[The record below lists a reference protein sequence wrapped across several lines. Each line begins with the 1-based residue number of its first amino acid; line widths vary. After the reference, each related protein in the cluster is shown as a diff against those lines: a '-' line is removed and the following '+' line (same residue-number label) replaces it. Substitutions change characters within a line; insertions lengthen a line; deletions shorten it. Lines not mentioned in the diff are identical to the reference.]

1 MAFPFMSLDVCEP
14 AFMHFAMPAVKT
26 ASIHA
31 ILGSDEFEVKRA
43 ALELSRELNPGGDF
57 GLETIDCAADNLEQA
72 VKAIRNAIEALQTF
86 GMFGGEKLVWM
97 KNVNFLADTVVG
109 RSDAVIQGLEKLL
122 SILQRGLPDGTRFL
136 ISATETDKRRT
147 FYKSLCKLAEVQL
160 FEGVD
165 NSKSGWEENASML
178 VREMAQKLSLM
189 MGSDAAELFTL
200 YTGGDRRIITTELEK
215 LNLYLGKTRREV
227 KLEDIRLLT
236 PLSRAGV
243 VFELGN
249 AISARQLAPAIELL
263 KQLIFQGEN
272 EIGIILVA
280 IIPTV
285 RNLLIVKDLMLRHK
299 LSKPAQ
305 PFFFGK
311 QLERLPAAALA
322 HLPRTKE
329 GKLNTFPMG
338 IAAGNVH
345 RYTIPELRKAL
356 SACLEANVALVSAP
370 TEKEIILNQLII
382 RIIAG

>member
-1 MAFPFMSLDVCEP
+1 MSLDERERG
-14 AFMHFAMPAVKT
+14 FMPFAMPAVKT
-26 ASIHA
+26 AAIHA

-72 VKAIRNAIEALQTF
+72 LKAIRNAIEALQTF

-109 RSDAVIQGLEKLL
+109 RSDAVIDGLEKLL

-136 ISATETDKRRT
+136 LSATETDKRRT
-147 FYKSLCKLAEVQL
+147 FYKSLCKLADVQL
-160 FEGVD
+160 FEGLD
-165 NSKSGWEENASML
+165 NSKAGWEENASML
-178 VREMAQKLSLM
+178 VREMAQRLALT

-200 YTGGDRRIITTELEK
+200 YTGGDRRIIATELEK

-227 KLEDIRLLT
+227 ALEDIRLLT

-243 VFELGN
+243 IFELGN
-249 AISARQLAPAIELL
+249 AISARRLAPAIELL
-263 KQLIFQGEN
+263 KQLIFQGES
-272 EIGIILVA
+272 EMGIILVA

-285 RNLLIVKDLMLRHK
+285 RNLLMVKDLMVRHK

-311 QLERLPAAALA
+311 QLERLPAEALA

-338 IAAGNVH
+338 IAAGNAH
-345 RYTIPELRKAL
+345 RYTLPELRRAL
-356 SACLEANVALVSAP
+356 SACLEANVALVTSP
-370 TEKEIILNQLII
+370 TEKEIILNQLIV

>member
-1 MAFPFMSLDVCEP
+1 MP
-14 AFMHFAMPAVKT
+14 FAMPAVKT
-26 ASIHA
+26 AAIHA

-72 VKAIRNAIEALQTF
+72 LKAIRNAIEALQTF

-109 RSDAVIQGLEKLL
+109 RSDAVIDGLEKLL

-136 ISATETDKRRT
+136 LSATETDKRRT
-147 FYKSLCKLAEVQL
+147 FYKSLCKLADVQL
-160 FEGVD
+160 FEGLD
-165 NSKSGWEENASML
+165 NSKAGWEENASML
-178 VREMAQKLSLM
+178 VREMAQRLALT

-200 YTGGDRRIITTELEK
+200 YTGGDRRIIATELEK

-227 KLEDIRLLT
+227 ALEDIRLLT

-243 VFELGN
+243 IFELGN
-249 AISARQLAPAIELL
+249 AISARRLAPAIELL
-263 KQLIFQGEN
+263 KQLIFQGES
-272 EIGIILVA
+272 EMGIILVA

-285 RNLLIVKDLMLRHK
+285 RNLLMVKDLMVRHK

-311 QLERLPAAALA
+311 QLERLPAEALA

-338 IAAGNVH
+338 IAAGNAH
-345 RYTIPELRKAL
+345 RYTLPELRRAL
-356 SACLEANVALVSAP
+356 SACLEANVALVTSP
-370 TEKEIILNQLII
+370 TEKEIILNQLIV